1 MEGTRRVRG
10 SRTTLTHV
18 AREVGV
24 SPMTVSNAFNRPD
37 QLSEDLRLHVLDTAR
52 RLGYAGPDP
61 LARGLRRGG
70 TSALGVIYDN
80 LLSYAFEDEAAVLFL
95 RGVSRV
101 GEESRL
107 GLLLVPGSPPD
118 DRDASP
124 IAKALVD
131 GFVAYSVAEGD
142 PVLQAA
148 LDRRLPTVIVDQPRV
163 EGVSF
168 VGINDEVAARAIA
181 DHILDLGHE
190 TLGVVSFSLSP
201 GGHTG
206 LADVSRQRAAS
217 YPVSRLRLRGYAAAA
232 EARGIRWSGVPV
244 YECSGSGKELG
255 REAAEA
261 LLSASQRPTALICL
275 SDELALGA
283 IEAVR
288 GRGLS
293 VPAHV
298 SVVGFDNIPA
308 GAYATPTLTTV
319 DQDHFEKGLAAARL
333 LTDQINGTVTPSNLI
348 LGSPV
353 VRRASTGPPPS

>member
-1 MEGTRRVRG
+1 
-10 SRTTLTHV
+10 
-18 AREVGV
+18 
-24 SPMTVSNAFNRPD
+24 
-37 QLSEDLRLHVLDTAR
+37 
-52 RLGYAGPDP
+52 
-61 LARGLRRGG
+61 
-70 TSALGVIYDN
+70 
-80 LLSYAFEDEAAVLFL
+80 
-95 RGVSRV
+95 
-101 GEESRL
+101 
-107 GLLLVPGSPPD
+107 
-118 DRDASP
+118 
-124 IAKALVD
+124 
-131 GFVAYSVAEGD
+131 
-142 PVLQAA
+142 LQAA

-206 LADVSRQRAAS
+206 LADVSRQRAAT

-255 REAAEA
+255 SEAAEA
-261 LLSASQRPTALICL
+261 LLSASPRPTALICL

-319 DQDHFEKGLAAARL
+319 DQDHFGKGLAAARL
-333 LTDQINGTVTPSNLI
+333 LTDQINGTVTPSTLI
-348 LGSPV
+348 LESPV
-353 VRRASTGPPPS
+353 VRRASTGRPSSLK